1 MPPRLPHKG
10 ERLHPGVGS
19 VAAPPPAPAVPA
31 APRPRPAGAPAPAA
45 AGGAPRPGTV
55 TRPPGSTIVRPVGSG
70 NDPRSDQAGVGP
82 TAGPEEGGRVWE
94 NPEDPPTTIP
104 SIIIAATP
112 KN

>member
-10 ERLHPGVGS
+10 DRPQPGVVS
-19 VAAPPPAPAVPA
+19 VSAPPPAA
-31 APRPRPAGAPAPAA
+31 AASLPRPRPAGAPAATGA
-45 AGGAPRPGTV
+45 APRAGTV